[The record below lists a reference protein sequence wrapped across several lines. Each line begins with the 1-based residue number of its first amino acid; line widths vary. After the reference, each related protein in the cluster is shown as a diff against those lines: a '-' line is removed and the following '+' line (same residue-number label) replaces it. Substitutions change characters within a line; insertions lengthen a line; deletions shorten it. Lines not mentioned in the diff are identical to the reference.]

1 MKTIAEVEEWYD
13 RYVKTEGD
21 REVWLHRAKTDSY
34 NGPGYCRR
42 ARSLS
47 DEATYLVTDA
57 EGNVM
62 RSVTV
67 DYRDP
72 NRTSMNELVEW
83 VFSQG
88 KEKEWFITRT
98 RTQVEEWTVFDPDV
112 LATEVEERITDATS
126 RREQY
131 ITEIRRKH
139 EHYERWRQACAWAKE
154 NGVQYVSERYNKYD
168 TIKRNVIKAGLVEK
182 WNELYPEFAIKGDY

>member
-13 RYVKTEGD
+13 RYVKSEQD
-21 REVWLHRAKTDSY
+21 RDLWLKRAIATQWGGYGYSY
-34 NGPGYCRR
+34 RNNTLEDV
-42 ARSLS
+42 S
-47 DEATYLVTDA
+47 TILVTDA

-62 RSVTV
+62 RSVTIDNT
-67 DYRDP
+67 DYNSMHP
-72 NRTSMNELVEW
+72 NRLIEW
-83 VFSQG
+83 VFEMG
-88 KEKEWFITRT
+88 KEKEWFITQT
-98 RTQVEEWTVFDPDV
+98 RTQVNELCIFSPDV
-112 LATEVEERITDATS
+112 LAEEVEKKITHAKEL
-126 RREQY
+126 REQY